1 VKVPPGIQCPDY
13 ADTGEPTSERAARN
27 ESARCLSDDEI
38 AKMRTV
44 CILGRE
50 VLDACA
56 RAVAPGVTCTE
67 IDRVCHEAS
76 LARDCYPSPLN
87 YVNFPKSCCT
97 SVNEV
102 ICHGI
107 PDDRPLLEGDIV
119 NVDISVYHNGYHSD
133 LNETFFVGKVDKVS
147 YHLVK
152 STHECLFKAIAAC
165 KPGVRYRDM
174 GNIIS
179 KHAHSQGLSVG
190 KSYCGHGINTLFH
203 TAPNVPHYEKNK
215 AAGGM
220 KPGHVFTIE
229 PMINAGDLHVLAAS
243 TTLSLI
249 PLPLPRQTASVRC
262 FPRSTT
268 AVT

>member
-1 VKVPPGIQCPDY
+1 
-13 ADTGEPTSERAARN
+13 
-27 ESARCLSDDEI
+27 
-38 AKMRTV
+38 
-44 CILGRE
+44 
-50 VLDACA
+50 
-56 RAVAPGVTCTE
+56 
-67 IDRVCHEAS
+67 
-76 LARDCYPSPLN
+76 
-87 YVNFPKSCCT
+87 
-97 SVNEV
+97 
-102 ICHGI
+102 
-107 PDDRPLLEGDIV
+107 
-119 NVDISVYHNGYHSD
+119 VYHNGYHSD
-133 LNETFFVGKVDKVS
+133 RNETFFVGKVDKVR

-215 AAGGM
+215 AAGVM